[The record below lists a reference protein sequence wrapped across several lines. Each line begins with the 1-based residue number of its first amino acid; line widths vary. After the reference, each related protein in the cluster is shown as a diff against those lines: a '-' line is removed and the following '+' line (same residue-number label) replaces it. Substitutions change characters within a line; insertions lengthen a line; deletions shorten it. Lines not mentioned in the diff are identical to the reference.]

1 MDFDIGDFME
11 TVKVRVLL
19 VFGGVSS
26 EHEVSRNSAFSI
38 LSNLDKNKYEII
50 TVGITKDGR
59 WLLTEADFEDIKT
72 GKWENHCE
80 NKSVTLSLDK
90 GKNQLIL
97 IENSGYTVKNIH
109 CIWSVLHGKNGEDGT
124 IQGLCQLADV
134 ACVGPDVCSSAICID
149 KVYTKLLADSM
160 KLKQGQY
167 IFTHIDQYEGHE
179 TAFIDKINDSFNQY
193 PLFVKPARAGSSVGI
208 TKVSKESDLLNAI
221 KTAFM
226 EDSKIVVEEFIR
238 GREIEVAV
246 LGNEN
251 PKVSCLGEIVPDND
265 WYDYHTKYGE
275 KSTKLI
281 IPAEID
287 KPTTKAIQEKAVDIY
302 KKFGCRGLSRIDFFL
317 TENNEIFFNE
327 INTMPGFTEASMY
340 PQLWEHSGL
349 TYSKLLD
356 EIIKYALNR

>member
-1 MDFDIGDFME
+1 ME
-11 TVKVRVLL
+11 TVKVKILL
-19 VFGGVSS
+19 VFGGDSS

-80 NKSVTLSLDK
+80 NKSVTLNLDK

-97 IENSGYTVKNIH
+97 LGKNGYIEKNIH
-109 CIWSVLHGKNGEDGT
+109 CLWSVLHGKNGEDGT
-124 IQGLCQLADV
+124 IQGLCQLADLPY
-134 ACVGPDVCSSAICID
+134 VGPDVCSSAICID
-149 KVYTKLLADSM
+149 KVYTKLLADSV
-160 KLKQGQY
+160 KIKQGRY
-167 IFTHIDQYEGHE
+167 IFTDIDQYVGHE
-179 TAFIDKINDSFNQY
+179 SEFIRKVNDNFQQY

-208 TKVSKESDLLNAI
+208 TKVSKASDLLKAVE
-221 KTAFM
+221 TAFM
-226 EDSKIVVEEFIR
+226 EDSKIVVEECIQ
-238 GREIEVAV
+238 GKEIEVAV

-251 PKVSCLGEIVPDND
+251 PKASCPGEIVPNND
-265 WYDYHTKYGE
+265 WYDYRTKYGD

-287 KPTTKAIQEKAVDIY
+287 KSTTKTIQEKALEIY

-356 EIIKYALNR
+356 EIIKYTLNR

>member
-1 MDFDIGDFME
+1 MGDFME
-11 TVKVRVLL
+11 TLKVKILL

-59 WLLTEADFEDIKT
+59 WLLTEANFVDIKT
-72 GKWENHCE
+72 GKWEKYCE
-80 NKSVTLSLDK
+80 NKAATLSLDK

-97 IENSGYTVKNIH
+97 LEKNGYIAKNIQ
-109 CIWSVLHGKNGEDGT
+109 CIWAVLHGKNGEDGT
-124 IQGLCQLADV
+124 IQGLCQLADIPY
-134 ACVGPDVCSSAICID
+134 VGPDVCSSAICID

-160 KLKQGQY
+160 KIKQGRY

-179 TAFIDKINDSFNQY
+179 TTFIDKVKDSFDKY

-208 TKVSKESDLLNAI
+208 TKVSKATDLLKAVE
-221 KTAFM
+221 TAFM
-226 EDSKIVVEEFIR
+226 EDSKIVVEECIQ

-246 LGNEN
+246 LGNES
-251 PKVSCLGEIVPDND
+251 PKASCPGEIVLDND
-265 WYDYHTKYGE
+265 WYDYHTKYGD

-281 IPAEID
+281 IPAAID
-287 KPTTKAIQEKAVDIY
+287 KPTTKAIQEKALNIY